1 MSRVFL
7 TWALAGGSI
16 VSASAIDAAGW
27 KQDLRYLRTELPK
40 RHENLFHTLPKAEF
54 ESDLATLEQRLPTM
68 SDVEVRFALLR
79 LVAKV
84 GDVHTGV
91 AMVADDLHRFPL
103 GFYAFSDG
111 IFVLSST
118 PAYAAAV
125 GTRLMAIDETPV
137 EQVERA
143 LAQLTGCENRPCQ
156 RDHVPQMLPFA
167 EYLHSQ
173 QLISDLTSAR
183 FTFQAPG
190 QEPFSLQITT
200 QPNSAQPI

>member
-1 MSRVFL
+1 MLALIGPSSL
-7 TWALAGGSI
+7 SALA
-16 VSASAIDAAGW
+16 IDPSGW
-27 KQDLRYLRTELPK
+27 KQDVRYLKTELPK
-40 RHENLFHTLPKAEF
+40 RHENLFHTLPKSEF

-91 AMVADDLHRFPL
+91 EIIGDDLHRFPL

-111 IFVLSST
+111 IFVSSST

-125 GTRLMAIDETPV
+125 GTRLMAIDDKPV

-143 LAQLTGCENRPCQ
+143 LAQLTG
-156 RDHVPQMLPFA
+156 
-167 EYLHSQ
+167 
-173 QLISDLTSAR
+173 
-183 FTFQAPG
+183 
-190 QEPFSLQITT
+190 
-200 QPNSAQPI
+200 